1 MARHGRSEFRSR
13 DRQHVKRIET
23 DWIYGLNP
31 VSEALRSGRK
41 IEKVVYS
48 SRNDAVSKLL
58 KEAAELGITLEQ
70 AGKQFFDEKFQKGHQ
85 GIAAKAAPISTI
97 SIEDLLE
104 IPGSRHE
111 SPFFMVLDCIED
123 PRNFGAV
130 LRTADSAGAHGVVFQ
145 SHRSAG
151 LSPLVAKASAGAIEH
166 VALCETVNIKH
177 AILAMKQQ
185 DILILGAEAGS
196 ENTIWD
202 IDLTGPVAI
211 VVGSEGKGL
220 RRTVRD
226 LCDEIVSLPMLGSV
240 NSLNVS
246 VASGIMAYEVVRRR
260 YRKSL

>member
-1 MARHGRSEFRSR
+1 MARHGRSGFRSR
-13 DRQHVKRIET
+13 DKQHNQRTES

-70 AGKQFFDEKFQKGHQ
+70 AGRQFFDEKFQKGHQ

-97 SIEDLLE
+97 SIDGLLE
-104 IPGSRHE
+104 MPALKGE
-111 SPFFMVLDCIED
+111 QAFFIILDCIED

-151 LSPLVAKASAGAIEH
+151 LSPLAAKASAGAVEH
-166 VALCETVNIKH
+166 IPLCETVNIKH
-177 AILAMKQQ
+177 AISAMKDQ
-185 DILILGAEAGS
+185 DIMVVGAEAGS
-196 ENTIWD
+196 DKTIWD
-202 IDLTGPVAI
+202 IDLRAPIAI

-226 LCDEIVSLPMLGSV
+226 VCDKVVSLPMLGSV

-246 VASGIMAYEVVRRR
+246 VAAAIMAYEVVRQRLG
-260 YRKSL
+260 K